1 MEQIWN
7 RSEETKSGIFRSLG
21 SDFEFPVREEE
32 EEEVAVQVKE
42 LAEICRRMEVGL
54 GPLQSLRCIN
64 PFVILLIRFW
74 ILNPLLET
82 EIEFL
87 FSSFGIWVLG
97 VVRSD
102 YRTNSTTQLIC
113 RDIKYNL

>member
-21 SDFEFPVREEE
+21 SDFEFPVGEEE

-54 GPLQSLRCIN
+54 GPLQLQVRELFHRMHQRTSFSDQII
-64 PFVILLIRFW
+64 VIVVSVPSF
-74 ILNPLLET
+74 
-82 EIEFL
+82 
-87 FSSFGIWVLG
+87 FSSFDFGF
-97 VVRSD
+97 
-102 YRTNSTTQLIC
+102 
-113 RDIKYNL
+113 